1 MKKHQESIEYV
12 VAKSPKYG
20 FYCVSREHLRKYQ
33 KFVPIGKFNSFKKA
47 QYYLYKNKKSISKKY
62 KNAETN
68 YLEPTFTTR
77 EIKQKVKTRTNY
89 SYNKQNGPVIITKP
103 AKNQK
108 TNDFSLFEFNKY
120 QNSVAHRKQEILKS
134 PFIIKDFILI
144 KIYKDSKN
152 NFCSKSV
159 KKSFKS
165 SSEDLLYSNLLKYCS
180 KYNITIYSEILY

>member
-1 MKKHQESIEYV
+1 MKKQQKSIEYV

-47 QYYLYKNKKSISKKY
+47 QSYLYKNKKNISKKY
-62 KNAETN
+62 ENAETN
-68 YLEPTFTTR
+68 YLEPTFTTK
-77 EIKQKVKTRTNY
+77 EIKQNVKSGTNY
-89 SYNKQNGPVIITKP
+89 SYRKQNGPVIITKP

-108 TNDFSLFEFNKY
+108 ANDFSLFEFNKY
-120 QNSVAHRKQEILKS
+120 QNSVTHRKQEISKS
-134 PFIIKDFILI
+134 PFVIKDFILI

-180 KYNITIYSEILY
+180 KYNITIYSEIVY

>member
-1 MKKHQESIEYV
+1 MKAIKKEYV

-47 QYYLYKNKKSISKKY
+47 QSYLYKNKKNISKKY
-62 KNAETN
+62 ENAETN
-68 YLEPTFTTR
+68 YLEPTFTTK
-77 EIKQKVKTRTNY
+77 EIKQKVKSGTNY
-89 SYNKQNGPVIITKP
+89 SYRKQNGPVIITKP
-103 AKNQK
+103 AKSQK
-108 TNDFSLFEFNKY
+108 ANDFSLFEFNKY
-120 QNSVAHRKQEILKS
+120 QNSVSHRKKEISKS
-134 PFIIKDFILI
+134 PFVIKDFILI